1 MSPGI
6 TRLVKDKTLLLLL
19 AALAL
24 TIALFLAG
32 SFVYPFGLVVLL
44 ILIAARVMHLTGKKP

>member
-1 MSPGI
+1 
-6 TRLVKDKTLLLLL
+6 VKDKTLLLLL

-32 SFVYPFGLVVLL
+32 LFVYPFGLVVLL